1 MLQIFLALCVGAE
14 SPPNVLLIFAD
25 DLGLHDLGC
34 TGSTRIETPH
44 LDALAEEGMQFTR
57 AYSSACV
64 CAPSRACLLTGKS
77 LATSPIRDN
86 GELPKMEGRFAGQ
99 RAMPEG
105 TPTLATKLR
114 DAGYATGAFGKWGLG
129 GVGEPQGHP
138 KYFGFDRF
146 YGYLCQYHAHNL
158 FPRYLDAHDEMV
170 RLPGNDRSLL
180 GETWGPDAICEDA
193 LGWLDAVPEDQP
205 WFMYV
210 PTIVPHL
217 ALQAPP
223 DLISYYNDQGW
234 EDPAYEGGRGYLPH
248 PTPRAA
254 YAAMVTGMDRNIG
267 RIFAAVKAR
276 GEWDNTIVVFTSDNG
291 ATFELGGFD
300 PEFFGSNRGLRGHK
314 VQLYEGGLRVPM
326 IVRAP
331 GMTPE
336 GSSDDTVVVGYDLHD
351 TILDLVDLPG
361 TGEGDGISLKP
372 LLVGEALTS
381 RPDLYWEHH
390 AGGGWEAGL
399 LDQRWKGVRRG
410 THRSVPAA
418 LEIFDI
424 VADPSETTDLAKD
437 RSDLVT
443 RFESLFAKR
452 SVASLPSWNPYRDRE
467 MALAS
472 QRIIPRGEV
481 VQMGMLQLDPDESI
495 DVQGTLDGLN
505 AGLVGGQISVSG
517 ILRRRFL
524 SQGTVCTVKAG
535 GRLELSGGSVPLNN
549 AVVHL
554 EMGGQVVFLGFT
566 TETLPR
572 HQRGSIQI
580 DGTPFT
586 NQDDV
591 CVTGLP
597 RGVMVTRSDP
607 P

>member
-1 MLQIFLALCVGAE
+1 MLQLLLALCVGAE

-105 TPTLATKLR
+105 TPTLATKLQQ
-114 DAGYATGAFGKWGLG
+114 AGYATGAFGKWGLG
-129 GVGEPQGHP
+129 GVGEPHGHP
-138 KYFGFDRF
+138 KHFGFDRF
-146 YGYLCQYHAHNL
+146 YGYLCQFHAHNL

-170 RLPGNDRSLL
+170 LLPGNDRSLL
-180 GETWGPDAICEDA
+180 GDTWGPDAICEDA

-223 DLISYYNDQGW
+223 DLISYYKDKGW

-276 GEWDNTIVVFTSDNG
+276 GEWDNTIVIFTSDNG
-291 ATFELGGFD
+291 ATFELGGFA
-300 PEFFGSNRGLRGHK
+300 PEFFGSNRGLRGYK

-331 GMTPE
+331 GVTRV

-351 TILDLVDLPG
+351 TILELVDLQG
-361 TGEGDGISLKP
+361 TGEGDGVSLKP
-372 LLVGEALTS
+372 LLAGADLPN

-410 THRSVPAA
+410 THRSIPGA
-418 LEIFDI
+418 LEIFDVI
-424 VADPSETTDLAKD
+424 EDPGEVINLAGA
-437 RSDLVT
+437 RPDLVS
-443 RFESLFAKR
+443 RFESLFAR
-452 SVASLPSWNPYRDRE
+452 RTVSSLPSWNPFRDRQT
-467 MALAS
+467 AISS
-472 QRIIPRGEV
+472 QRVIPVGNV
-481 VQMGMLQLDPDESI
+481 VKVGMLHLTSDERI
-495 DVQGTLDGLN
+495 DVQGTLDGLKE
-505 AGLVGGQISVSG
+505 GLAGGQVTVSG
-517 ILRRRFL
+517 TLRRRFL
-524 SQGTVCTVKAG
+524 SQGAICTVKAG
-535 GRLELSGGSVPLNN
+535 GRLELLGGHVPLNN

-554 EMGGQVVFLGFT
+554 EPGGKVVFMGFGI
-566 TETLPR
+566 EDLPR
-572 HQRGSIQI
+572 HQLAAIRV
-580 DGTPFT
+580 DGTPCT
-586 NQDDV
+586 NQLDV
-591 CVTGLP
+591 QVKAL
-597 RGVMVTRSDP
+597 RQGVMVNRKLSE
-607 P
+607 

>member
-1 MLQIFLALCVGAE
+1 MLPLLLCVFFGSDA
-14 SPPNVLLIFAD
+14 PPNVLLIFAD

-34 TGSTRIETPH
+34 TGSHRIETPH
-44 LDALAEEGMQFTR
+44 LDALAEDGMQFTR

-105 TPTLATKLR
+105 TPTLATRLQH
-114 DAGYATGAFGKWGLG
+114 AGYATGAFGKWGLG
-129 GVGEPQGHP
+129 GVGQPQGHP
-138 KYFGFDRF
+138 KHFGFDRF
-146 YGYLCQYHAHNL
+146 YGYLCQFHAHNL
-158 FPRYLDAHDEMV
+158 FPRYLDAHEEMV
-170 RLPGNDRSLL
+170 QLPGNDRSLL

-223 DLISYYNDQGW
+223 DLISYYNNKGW

-254 YAAMVTGMDRNIG
+254 YAAMITGMDRNIG
-267 RIFAAVKAR
+267 RLFAAVKAR
-276 GEWDNTIVVFTSDNG
+276 GEWDNTVVIFTSDNG

-300 PEFFGSNRGLRGHK
+300 PDFFGSNRGLRGHK

-331 GMTPE
+331 GSTVP

-351 TILDLVDLPG
+351 TILELVEVPG
-361 TGEGDGISLKP
+361 LGEGDGVSLKP
-372 LLVGEALTS
+372 LLAGDALPK

-399 LDQRWKGVRRG
+399 LDQRWKGVRRR
-410 THRSVPAA
+410 THRAIPDSM
-418 LEIFDI
+418 EIFD
-424 VADPSETTDLAKD
+424 VVKDPGETNDLAPQ
-437 RSDLVT
+437 RPDLVE
-443 RFESLFAKR
+443 RLEALFAQR
-452 SVASLPSWNPYRDRE
+452 TVSSLPSWNPFRDRE
-467 MALAS
+467 AAIAS
-472 QRIIPRGEV
+472 QRTIPAGEV
-481 VQMGMLQLDPDESI
+481 VKVGMLQLAPDERI
-495 DVQGTLDGLN
+495 DVQGTLDGLKE
-505 AGLVGGQISVSG
+505 GLAGGQVSVSG
-517 ILRRRFL
+517 TLRRRFL
-524 SQGTVCTVKAG
+524 SQGAVCTVKAG
-535 GRLELSGGSVPLNN
+535 GRLELLGGNVPLNN

-554 EMGGQVVFLGFT
+554 EPGGKVIFMGFGLSD
-566 TETLPR
+566 LPR
-572 HQRGSIQI
+572 HQLAALRV
-580 DGTPFT
+580 DGTPYT
-586 NQDDV
+586 DQEDV
-591 CVTGLP
+591 QVNALR
-597 RGVMVTRSDP
+597 RGVVVTRSLAD
-607 P
+607 

>member
-1 MLQIFLALCVGAE
+1 MLHLLLALCVGAE

-44 LDALAEEGMQFTR
+44 LDALAEESMQFTR

-105 TPTLATKLR
+105 TPTLATKLQQ
-114 DAGYATGAFGKWGLG
+114 AGYATGAFGKWGLG
-129 GVGEPQGHP
+129 GVGEPHGHP

-146 YGYLCQYHAHNL
+146 YGYLCQFHAHNL

-223 DLISYYNDQGW
+223 DLISYYNDKGW
-234 EDPAYEGGRGYLPH
+234 DDPAYEGGRGYLPH

-267 RIFAAVKAR
+267 RIFDAVKAR
-276 GEWDNTIVVFTSDNG
+276 GEWDNTIVIFTSDNG

-326 IVRAP
+326 MVRAP
-331 GMTPE
+331 GVTQE
-336 GSSDDTVVVGYDLHD
+336 GSSEDTVVVGYDLHD

-361 TGEGDGISLKP
+361 TGEGDGVSLKP
-372 LLVGEALTS
+372 LLAGEALPN

-410 THRSVPAA
+410 THRSIPGA
-418 LEIFDI
+418 LEIFD
-424 VADPSETTDLAKD
+424 VVEDPGEVIDLAGA
-437 RSDLVT
+437 RPDLAS
-443 RFESLFAKR
+443 RFESLFAR
-452 SVASLPSWNPYRDRE
+452 RTVSSLPSWNPFRDRQT
-467 MALAS
+467 AIS
-472 QRIIPRGEV
+472 SPRVIPVGNV
-481 VQMGMLQLDPDESI
+481 VKVGMLQLASDERI
-495 DVQGTLDGLN
+495 DVQGTLDGLKE
-505 AGLVGGQISVSG
+505 GLAGGQVTVSG
-517 ILRRRFL
+517 TLRRRFL
-524 SQGTVCTVKAG
+524 SQGAICTVKAG
-535 GRLELSGGSVPLNN
+535 GRLELLGGHVPLNN

-554 EMGGQVVFLGFT
+554 EPGGKVIFMGFGI
-566 TETLPR
+566 EDLPR
-572 HQRGSIQI
+572 HQLAAIRV
-580 DGTPFT
+580 DGTPYT
-586 NQDDV
+586 NQLDV
-591 CVTGLP
+591 QVKALR
-597 RGVMVTRSDP
+597 RGVVVTRKMSE
-607 P
+607 